1 MWSLKRMTLPYQV
14 YSNFTFRYI
23 QSVEITQYYALQKHN
38 TLLLGN
44 LRCDVNK
51 AYICTAQCCFTG
63 RVLYFT
69 AINSRTGTKR
79 CQWDSVS
86 GNCRNTYKTAA
97 DYVYVLQC
105 NSLLCVCVCAANQW
119 EVAYSGPATQCV
131 CERLRPG
138 TVYHLRVCSIT
149 TGGHSPVRF
158 TYMHAYTNF
167 SNTHTHI
174 DIHIYTYICFFF
186 L

>member
-69 AINSRTGTKR
+69 GIRNPSTAEQEQSV
-79 CQWDSVS
+79 VS
-86 GNCRNTYKTAA
+86 GILFLETAEIRTKQQLIMCMCFSVIPC
-97 DYVYVLQC
+97 YV
-105 NSLLCVCVCAANQW
+105 CVCVQQTNGKQRT
-119 EVAYSGPATQCV
+119 VVRQHSVCV
-131 CERLRPG
+131 
-138 TVYHLRVCSIT
+138 S
-149 TGGHSPVRF
+149 
-158 TYMHAYTNF
+158 
-167 SNTHTHI
+167 
-174 DIHIYTYICFFF
+174 D
-186 L
+186 